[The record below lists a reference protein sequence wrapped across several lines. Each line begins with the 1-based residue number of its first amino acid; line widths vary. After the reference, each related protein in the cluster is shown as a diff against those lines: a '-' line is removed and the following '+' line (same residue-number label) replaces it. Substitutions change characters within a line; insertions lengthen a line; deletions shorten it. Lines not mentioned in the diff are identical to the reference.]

1 MIHEPIATEVD
12 YQAALG
18 RLDQI
23 FFADLD
29 PIDAIHFR
37 MEQQCRW
44 YRKADT

>member
-1 MIHEPIATEVD
+1 MHSEPIATEDD
-12 YQAALG
+12 YQAALH
-18 RLDQI
+18 RLEQI
-23 FFADLD
+23 FFADTD